1 MEALRFDKKF
11 DYLINISPEVN
22 ADSIEVPPLI
32 IQPYVENAIWH
43 GLLHKDRAGRLSIEV
58 SMSSE
63 SMLQCV
69 IEDNGIGRAQARE
82 LKSKSATTR
91 KSLGIKLTEDR
102 ISLVNRHMTMSAS
115 VDILDITLPDGQA
128 AGTRVVINIPVM

>member
-11 DYLINISPEVN
+11 DYKIIVDDGVN
-22 ADSIEVPPLI
+22 TDSIEVPPLI

-43 GLLHKDRAGRLSIEV
+43 GLLHKEIAGQLTIHV
-58 SMSSE
+58 SMITE
-63 SMLQCV
+63 TMLQCT
-69 IEDNGIGRAQARE
+69 IEDNGIGRQLAKE

-102 ISLVNRHMTMSAS
+102 ISLVNKHAQLNAS
-115 VDILDITLPDGQA
+115 VDIIDLKLDNGQA
-128 AGTRVVINIPVM
+128 MGTKVIIKIPV